1 MGNRIALSSTSGA
14 CPLFPTRPKWAVGK
28 HLGVLKKSQC
38 HPDVSQSLSP
48 LLFGKFPGAKRLF
61 SAPGRRKN
69 RLLGAERPVF
79 APGDRKKV
87 ARGKSAGICPWQL
100 WGAGAVRRALAQTSR
115 SRPRLMSGR
124 GPPQSGGRD
133 GAKRRACGASRPR
146 TRRDRRR
153 EQPGRGEK
161 DRHPQEQAY
170 SKKNRATPVIEMQTP
185 RISFGVTFCL

>member
-1 MGNRIALSSTSGA
+1 MFPNPFSHSFLGN
-14 CPLFPTRPKWAVGK
+14 
-28 HLGVLKKSQC
+28 
-38 HPDVSQSLSP
+38 
-48 LLFGKFPGAKRLF
+48 FPGAKKLF

-87 ARGKSAGICPWQL
+87 AKGRITGLGPWRQGIPLARGKSAGICPWQL
-100 WGAGAVRRALAQTSR
+100 WGAGAVRRAVAPTSR

-124 GPPQSGGRD
+124 GPPRSGGRD

-153 EQPGRGEK
+153 EKPGRGET
-161 DRHPQEQAY
+161 DRHPHEQVY
-170 SKKNRATPVIEMQTP
+170 SKKNNATPVIEMQTP